1 MSIELH
7 PCLLTAVAAVTRG
20 RSERGVP
27 DVDLEDVLHLGG
39 AAARVELDAH
49 PLHRL
54 GEGDAVV
61 VDRGRLV
68 GVLALHPR
76 VVRGRG
82 SGNHSLE
89 SRKRGFMGMELY
101 WV

>member
-1 MSIELH
+1 M
-7 PCLLTAVAAVTRG
+7 LTR
-20 RSERGVP
+20 RSECGVS
-27 DVDLEDVLHLGG
+27 DMNLQDVLHLGG

-61 VDRGRLV
+61 AHGRGLV

-76 VVRGRG
+76 VVRSRG
-82 SGNHSLE
+82 SGDHSLRSVE
-89 SRKRGFMGMELY
+89 TSFLNLLERSFKVNIGT
-101 WV
+101 